1 MKKIAILASICII
14 LSMLLVPMM
23 SVSAAEEETLL
34 PAEWHVSSEVDSIY
48 LSSEVRSGNYAFAQG
63 YTEGFKASAYQEMTE
78 LADGTYKMT
87 AYVKSSG
94 GQTNCWIAVKNHGKS
109 EQRAHI
115 EMNDEWTEISL
126 DVEVSTGKALVA
138 IWTESKEKA
147 WALVDDVTFTDKNGK
162 NYLKNGDFE
171 QVSENGMVA
180 GAAPD
185 TEKPTVISSK
195 FFHKWTLYASST
207 NDVAYMSNDPHSGNY
222 CGVHYGNFKH
232 TISTFQELAGLP
244 SGTYAAEV
252 YVKCSDGFDAASFV
266 VNADGKKYVAQ
277 IMPTAKYVKVKIDNI
292 KVTKG
297 TIDYSVWTNNP
308 GGAWLKYD
316 DFNVYNVAEPD
327 KNLVMNGSF
336 EIFGEDETSS
346 EKADNADGAD
356 GAAGDKQTV
365 VDSSSE
371 ESVGMEFN
379 EEDEFDYDD
388 VVVDTEQKDSEID
401 VMFIVIVGVIG
412 LCVVV
417 SIVTFIILLAQS
429 AKKKA
434 KKEIE

>member
-1 MKKIAILASICII
+1 MKKIAFIASICLI
-14 LSMLLVPMM
+14 LSMMLIPCV
-23 SVSAAEEETLL
+23 SVSAAEEESLL
-34 PAEWHVSSEVDSIY
+34 PAEWHVSSKVDCSY
-48 LSSEVRSGNYAFAQG
+48 LSSEAKSGNYSFAQG
-63 YTEGFKASAYQEMTE
+63 YMEGFTASAYQEMTD
-78 LADGTYKMT
+78 LANGKYKMT

-94 GQTNCWIAVKNHGKS
+94 GQTNCWIAVKNHGKG

-115 EMNDEWTEISL
+115 EINDEWTEISL

-138 IWTESKEKA
+138 IWTESEEKA
-147 WALVDDVTFTDKNGK
+147 WALVDDVSFTDKKGK
-162 NYLKNGDFE
+162 NYLKNGGFE
-171 QVSENGMVA
+171 EIGEGTMVA
-180 GAAPD
+180 GSAPD

-244 SGTYAAEV
+244 SGTYAVEV

-277 IMPTAKYVKVKIDNI
+277 ILPTAKYVKVKIDNV

-316 DFNVYNVAEPD
+316 DFNVYNIETPD
-327 KNLVMNGSF
+327 KNLAMNGGF
-336 EIFGEDETSS
+336 EIFGEDLTSS
-346 EKADNADGAD
+346 EAAENADGAA

-365 VDSSSE
+365 VGSSSE
-371 ESVGMEFN
+371 DSVGMEFN
-379 EEDEFDYDD
+379 EEEEFDFDD
-388 VVVDTEQKDSEID
+388 VVVDTEKKEAKVD
-401 VMFIVIVGVIG
+401 VMFIAIIAVIA
-412 LCVVV
+412 LCVVISV
-417 SIVTFIILLAQS
+417 VTFVILLTQS
-429 AKKKA
+429 AKKKT
-434 KKEIE
+434 KKENE